1 MTSDEMI
8 EKYIDLRKA
17 IAKAESI
24 YTYYV
29 RKVDELHEQLNQL
42 LDQID
47 YVDYLKAQ
55 IILEELKKGEK
66 ND

>member
-1 MTSDEMI
+1 MTSDEQI
-8 EKYIDLRKA
+8 AKYIDLRKA

-24 YTYYV
+24 YTYYIK
-29 RKVDELHEQLNQL
+29 KVDELHEQLNKL
-42 LDQID
+42 LDVME

-55 IILEELKKGEK
+55 VILEEIRKGEK

>member
-1 MTSDEMI
+1 MTSDEQI

-24 YTYYV
+24 YTYYI
-29 RKVDELHEQLNQL
+29 RKVDELHEQLDQL
-42 LDQID
+42 LEVMD
-47 YVDYLKAQ
+47 YVAYLKAQ
-55 IILEELKKGEK
+55 VILEELKRGEK